1 MRKRLI
7 AIMLCLSLLL
17 LCSCGNAAGSGNTDN
32 DTNGKTKSEAVKSDG
47 GGKDA
52 DTIADMEWPVIE
64 EQVLLDCSYALIT
77 ASNMTYDP
85 SEGLMFDVNVENKT
99 DDCILRT
106 EFGSFTLCDDYMPW
120 QFTSAA
126 PGEDIHARIG
136 ANPDKLQKLFNQW
149 KGADG
154 LRDQLKD
161 LDIYIHLYVTEGG
174 KEKQLAP
181 YGDASFKIISSYSDE
196 SPTMPNVALSEQVIA
211 DTEDIKVTLTGDKT
225 FSTSSVM
232 GAKLIVENKTDS
244 PIGFRAAFTGA
255 NGINVDSS
263 TISSNPN
270 TSPYDDSNLCEIPG
284 HAQRECTALA
294 FMSGLVETGVNDI
307 ESLRLQFIAETPIA
321 EDDGSYYYA
330 GRSFINDIYEIKT
343 GSQAGAP
350 VLFGGTVLY
359 DKDGIKLECKTT
371 PDKMIFYAAD
381 ESDEYDI
388 TIRLSDS
395 SIRGGQMVAP
405 LSFFDVYPG
414 STTYDPEVKK
424 TIRVFDPYI
433 IPDRDAEEC
442 VVTATLEIKA
452 YKDIFS
458 EGTALFQDTIEIPVI
473 SE

>member
-1 MRKRLI
+1 MKRLI
-7 AIMLCLSLLL
+7 ATMLCLSLLL

-32 DTNGKTKSEAVKSDG
+32 DTNGKTKSETVKSDG

-85 SEGLMFDVNVENKT
+85 SEGLMFDVNVANKT

-136 ANPDKLQKLFNQW
+136 ANPDKLQKLFDQW

-211 DTEDIKVTLTGDKT
+211 DTDDIKVTLTGDKT

-244 PIGFRAAFTGA
+244 PIGFRAAFSGA
-255 NGINVDSS
+255 NGISVDASA
-263 TISSNPN
+263 ISSSPN
-270 TSPYDDSNLCEIPG
+270 TSFYDDSYFCEVSG
-284 HAQRECTALA
+284 HTQREYTALA

-307 ESLRLQFIAETPIA
+307 GSLRLQFFAETPMT
-321 EDDGSYYYA
+321 EDDGSYYYV
-330 GRSFINDIYEIKT
+330 GRALNNDIYEIKT
-343 GSQAGAP
+343 GSQASTPA
-350 VLFGGTVLY
+350 LSDGTVLY
-359 DKDGIKLECKTT
+359 DKDGVKLECKVT
-371 PDKMIFYAAD
+371 PDKMIIYAAD

-388 TIRLSDS
+388 TIRMTDS
-395 SIRGGQMVAP
+395 TLRGGEMVSTF
-405 LSFFDVYPG
+405 SFFDVYPG
-414 STTYDPEVKK
+414 YTTYDPEVKK
-424 TIRVFDPYI
+424 TVRVFDPYI
-433 IPDRDAEEC
+433 IPDRDATEC
-442 VVTATLEIKA
+442 VLTATLEIKA
-452 YKDIFS
+452 YKDLFS

-473 SE
+473 RE